1 MPHSL
6 AAINSQSTL
15 APGHLLTLHPLFSR
29 VRTAGPGTHLC
40 PSRSVSLL
48 TAETRKPAALPSSA
62 SLGGMILERAR
73 TLEEDTEVH
82 NCPCHWAG
90 YRAAP
95 TAIRQPYLTQV
106 PSSLGRRR
114 VARARAP
121 SCGQRPGGPGRGS
134 GRERGRG
141 EERAGRRGGADWA
154 PPARGQTGFLRRR
167 SRAPRPSPRPA
178 PFPGPL
184 LG

>member
-1 MPHSL
+1 M

-134 GRERGRG
+134 GRGRGRG
-141 EERAGRRGGADWA
+141 EESARGGGEARTGLRPPGDKQVFSGAGAAPLA
-154 PPARGQTGFLRRR
+154 PPLGR
-167 SRAPRPSPRPA
+167 PPSPALSWGR
-178 PFPGPL
+178 
-184 LG
+184 